1 MWRRAH
7 LGRAQPVRKMARM
20 MRADV
25 VIGAD
30 LGKTEDQTLDEIMDI
45 VIDPRTERIACV
57 LVCRGS
63 FLGLGRELVA
73 VRWRDLRAT
82 EDHEIYVLNTSK
94 TAFMEA
100 PMIDRANFEKS
111 DDEAGRESLD
121 RFWSERIGG

>member
-1 MWRRAH
+1 
-7 LGRAQPVRKMARM
+7 M

-30 LGKTEDQTLDEIMDI
+30 LRNTEDQKLGEIMDI
-45 VIDPRTERIACV
+45 VIDPRTERIAYV
-57 LVCRGS
+57 LVYRGG

-73 VRWRDLRAT
+73 VRWRHLRAT

-100 PMIDRANFEKS
+100 PRTDRANFEKS
-111 DDEAGRESLD
+111 DDVAWRELLD
-121 RFWSERIGG
+121 RFWSERIGD

>member
-1 MWRRAH
+1 
-7 LGRAQPVRKMARM
+7 MARM

-30 LGKTEDQTLDEIMDI
+30 SRNSEDQKLGEIMDI
-45 VIDPRTERIACV
+45 VIDPRTERIAYV
-57 LVCRGS
+57 LVYRGD
-63 FLGLGRELVA
+63 FLGMGRELVA

-82 EDHEIYVLNTSK
+82 EDHEIYVLNTPK

-100 PMIDRANFEKS
+100 PMIDRASFEKS
-111 DDEAGRESLD
+111 DDEAWRESLE